1 MVEEREILTWGW
13 YQKDG
18 RGRVAKNEL
27 GKDGKERERDGTK
40 LVPRAL
46 RALLALC
53 VSSPSSTPKKKRTTD
68 GRREK
73 LLLFLHLSSSG
84 YGFFLFHKKSEGE
97 KKGLVSVGETWKMM
111 ISTVT
116 RRLEKT
122 TEEKKKDEERG
133 AYVDAIRLS
142 SRKRWKEEMRRENRS
157 NDLKSLRG
165 VITIYTTIQI
175 ANDKR
180 GRKSVVF
187 LIHISI
193 ERKRE
198 SVCVGQYMALGT
210 KWFSRST
217 SSSLEKTPRKKK

>member
-1 MVEEREILTWGW
+1 MISERWTRTGSKEWVGERW
-13 YQKDG
+13 
-18 RGRVAKNEL
+18 
-27 GKDGKERERDGTK
+27 ERERERRNKTGSTCASCAVGTLRIFTIVHPK
-40 LVPRAL
+40 KEEDDWWKKRKTSLV
-46 RALLALC
+46 
-53 VSSPSSTPKKKRTTD
+53 SPS
-68 GRREK
+68 
-73 LLLFLHLSSSG
+73 LF
-84 YGFFLFHKKSEGE
+84 FWVWIFLIPQEVGGG

>member
-1 MVEEREILTWGW
+1 MISERWTRTGSKEWVGERW
-13 YQKDG
+13 
-18 RGRVAKNEL
+18 
-27 GKDGKERERDGTK
+27 ERERRNKTGSTCASCAVGTLRIFTIVHPK
-40 LVPRAL
+40 KEEDDWWKKRKTSLV
-46 RALLALC
+46 
-53 VSSPSSTPKKKRTTD
+53 SPS
-68 GRREK
+68 
-73 LLLFLHLSSSG
+73 LF
-84 YGFFLFHKKSEGE
+84 FWVWIFLIPQEVGGG

-217 SSSLEKTPRKKK
+217 SSSLEKTPRKK